1 MRKTPKFRENTRW
14 KRLTEQTRIVIITK
28 KQVENGRVIRTQSQK
43 ESETFGES
51 FASERW
57 TNGTREPRD
66 PKAFDF
72 AQSHD
77 VSPALTEHEWKER
90 GKDSLVRSIRVA
102 PRVSRP
108 FRIGTC
114 FFYTDF
120 CYNRETLG

>member
-1 MRKTPKFRENTRW
+1 MTAGTRV
-14 KRLTEQTRIVIITK
+14 VIITK

-51 FASERW
+51 YANERW

-66 PKAFDF
+66 PKAIPF

-77 VSPALTEHEWKER
+77 VSPALTEHEWKEH
-90 GKDSLVRSIRVA
+90 GEDSLVRSIRVA

-108 FRIGTC
+108 LRIGTC

-120 CYNRETLG
+120 WYNERNMSMKQDTEVNYGSL